1 MTVKRFG
8 TPPPKI
14 DHKLDR
20 DIFKSALSSNCQKR
34 QSADATNVAQSGKLD
49 ENTFHNFEELSPL
62 ASELLRHDKSLL
74 GGSQVSKLE
83 RVSEDNSPRG
93 G

>member
-1 MTVKRFG
+1 LAESPTPSEQAHESSAQLPEHMTVKRFG

-49 ENTFHNFEELSPL
+49 
-62 ASELLRHDKSLL
+62 
-74 GGSQVSKLE
+74 
-83 RVSEDNSPRG
+83 
-93 G
+93 